1 MKISEILKKD
11 ELSKDDLLA
20 LMKIDNEKDLQLL
33 FDKAYEVKL
42 KYIGNNVYYRG
53 LVEFSNICIKN
64 CKYCGIRR
72 DNSNVERF
80 AMSKED
86 ILNSAKWIYE
96 NGYGSMAL
104 QSGER
109 TDEKFIDFVEDI
121 VKEIQKMTN
130 NGLGITLSVGEQSL
144 ETYKKWRKAGATRY
158 LLRIESTNR
167 ELFEK
172 IHPKDELH
180 SFEKRLQGLKDLRE
194 AGYQVGTGVMIGLP
208 GQTEE
213 DLVND
218 IIFFKENDI
227 DMIGMGPYILH
238 DETPMGKEFKN
249 SVLSKEKRVEL
260 GLKMIAICRIY
271 MKDIN
276 IAATTALQG
285 LDPMGREKGILA
297 GANIIMPSAT
307 KTSERVK
314 YQLYNGKP
322 AINDDAEKGKKSLE
336 ESLAKIGENIVYGK
350 RGDSPHFFFKRKRIM
365 CKKIILNYYYFF
377 IFF

>member
-1 MKISEILKKD
+1 MDIEKILNKENLTKN
-11 ELSKDDLLA
+11 DLLT
-20 LMKIDNEKDLQLL
+20 LMAITDKKELNLL
-33 FDKAYEVKL
+33 FKKAYEIKM

-72 DNSNVERF
+72 ENRKVERF
-80 AMSKED
+80 AMSKQD

-96 NGYGSMAL
+96 NGFASMAL

-109 TDEKFIDFVEDI
+109 CDDDFINFVDEVLID
-121 VKEIQKMTN
+121 IQKMTN
-130 NGLGITLSVGEQSL
+130 NGLGITLSVGEQNL
-144 ETYKKWRKAGATRY
+144 ETYQRWQKSGASRY
-158 LLRIESTNR
+158 LLRIESSNKK
-167 ELFEK
+167 LFKK
-172 IHPKDELH
+172 IHPNDELH
-180 SFEKRLQGLKDLRE
+180 SFEKRLQALKDLKK

-208 GQTEE
+208 EQTEE

-238 DETPMGKEFKN
+238 KDTPLGKKFKTTVM
-249 SVLSKEKRVEL
+249 SEEKRVEY
-260 GLKMIAICRIY
+260 GLKMIALTRLY
-271 MKDIN
+271 LKDVN

-285 LDPMGREKGILA
+285 LDPKGREKGILA

-307 KTSERVK
+307 KTSERDK

-322 AINDDAEKGKKSLE
+322 GINDNAEDSKILLEKSLKE
-336 ESLAKIGENIVYGK
+336 IGENVIYGK
-350 RGDSPHFFFKRKRIM
+350 RGDSLHFFDRI
-365 CKKIILNYYYFF
+365 K
-377 IFF
+377 

>member
-1 MKISEILKKD
+1 MKISEILNKE
-11 ELSKDDLLA
+11 ELTKEDLLA
-20 LMKIDNEKDLQLL
+20 LMKIENKDDLQLL
-33 FDKAYEVKL
+33 FDKAYEIKL

-72 DNSNVERF
+72 ENENVERF
-80 AMSKED
+80 FMSKED
-86 ILNSAKWIYE
+86 ILQSAEWIYE

-109 TDEKFIDFVEDI
+109 TDEKFISFVEDI
-121 VKEIQKMTN
+121 LKTIKEKTN
-130 NGLGITLSVGEQSL
+130 DGLGITLSVGEQTY
-144 ETYKKWRKAGATRY
+144 ETYKRWQEAGATRY
-158 LLRIESTNR
+158 LLRIESSNKN
-167 ELFEK
+167 LFEK
-172 IHPKDELH
+172 IHPKDKLH
-180 SFEKRLQGLKDLRE
+180 SFEKRLQALKDLKR

-208 GQTEE
+208 EQTEE

-238 DETPMGKEFKN
+238 NETPMGKEFKDKI
-249 SVLSKEKRVEL
+249 LSAEKRVEL

-285 LDPMGREKGILA
+285 LDPMGREKGVLA
-297 GANIIMPSAT
+297 GANVIMPSAT

-322 AINDDAEKGKKSLE
+322 SINDDAEKGKQDLEKSLK
-336 ESLAKIGENIVYGK
+336 KIGENVV
-350 RGDSPHFFFKRKRIM
+350 
-365 CKKIILNYYYFF
+365 
-377 IFF
+377 

>member
-1 MKISEILKKD
+1 MIIKEILNKK
-11 ELSKDDLLA
+11 ELSKEDLLI
-20 LMKIDNEKDLQLL
+20 LMKIDNQEDLQLL
-33 FDKAYEVKL
+33 FNKAYEIKL
-42 KYIGNNVYYRG
+42 KYMGNNVYYRG

-64 CKYCGIRR
+64 CKYCGIRK
-72 DNSNVERF
+72 DNKNVERF
-80 AMSKED
+80 LMSKED
-86 ILNSAKWIYE
+86 ILQSAKWIYE

-109 TDEKFIDFVEDI
+109 TDEEFIKFVEDI
-121 VKEIQKMTN
+121 LKEIQKMTN
-130 NGLGITLSVGEQSL
+130 NGLGITLSVGEQSY
-144 ETYKKWRKAGATRY
+144 ETYKRWKEAGATRF
-158 LLRIESTNR
+158 LLRIESTNITI
-167 ELFEK
+167 FEN
-172 IHPKDELH
+172 IHPKDQIH
-180 SFEKRLQGLKDLRE
+180 SFKKRLQGLKDLKK

-238 DETPMGKEFKN
+238 KDTPMGQIFKEK
-249 SVLSKEKRVEL
+249 VISKEKRVEL
-260 GLKMIAICRIY
+260 ALKMIAICRIY

-285 LDPMGREKGILA
+285 LDSFGREKGVLA
-297 GANIIMPSAT
+297 GANIIMPNAT

-322 AINDDAEKGKKSLE
+322 GISDDAEKGKKSLE
-336 ESLAKIGENIVYGK
+336 ESLKKIGENVIYGK
-350 RGDSPHFFFKRKRIM
+350 RGDSPHFFLRK
-365 CKKIILNYYYFF
+365 K
-377 IFF
+377 

>member
-1 MKISEILKKD
+1 MEIREILKKD
-11 ELSKDDLLA
+11 ELSKDDLLT
-20 LMKIDNEKDLQLL
+20 LMKIEDKEELQML
-33 FDKAYEVKL
+33 FDKAYEVKM

-64 CKYCGIRR
+64 CEYCGIRKGN
-72 DNSNVERF
+72 DKVERF
-80 AMSKED
+80 LMSKDD
-86 ILNSAKWIYE
+86 ILHSAKWIYE

-109 TDEKFIDFVEDI
+109 TDEKFISFVEETLKD
-121 VKEIQKMTN
+121 IQKMTN
-130 NGLGITLSVGEQSL
+130 NGLGITLSVGEQNY
-144 ETYKKWRKAGATRY
+144 ETYKRWREAGATRY
-158 LLRIESTNR
+158 LLRIESSNR
-167 ELFEK
+167 KIFEK
-172 IHPKDELH
+172 IHPNDELH
-180 SFEKRLQGLKDLRE
+180 SFDKRLQALKDLRK
-194 AGYQVGTGVMIGLP
+194 AGFQVGTGVMIGLP

-218 IIFFKENDI
+218 ILFFKENDI

-238 DETPMGKEFKN
+238 DETPMGKEFKGK
-249 SVLSKEKRVEL
+249 VISKEKRVKL
-260 GLKMIAICRIY
+260 GLKMIALCRIY

-285 LDPMGREKGILA
+285 LDPLGREKGLKA

-322 AINDDAEKGKKSLE
+322 AINDDAEQGKIGLEKSLKE
-336 ESLAKIGENIVYGK
+336 IGENIVYGK
-350 RGDSPHFFFKRKRIM
+350 RGDSPHFFKRN
-365 CKKIILNYYYFF
+365 KI
-377 IFF
+377 

>member
-1 MKISEILKKD
+1 MNISEILKKE
-11 ELSKDDLLA
+11 ELSKEDLLA

-33 FDKAYEVKL
+33 FDTAYKIKL

-72 DNSNVERF
+72 DNKNVERF
-80 AMSKED
+80 AMTKED
-86 ILNSAKWIYE
+86 ILESAKWIYE

-109 TDEKFIDFVEDI
+109 TDETFINFVEEVVRD
-121 VKEIQKMTN
+121 IQKMTN
-130 NGLGITLSVGEQSL
+130 NGLGITLSVGEQTF

-158 LLRIESTNR
+158 LLRIEETNR
-167 ELFEK
+167 NIFET
-172 IHPKDELH
+172 IHPKDKLH

-194 AGYQVGTGVMIGLP
+194 ADYQVGTGVMIGLP

-238 DETPMGKEFKN
+238 NETPMGQEFQNKI
-249 SVLSKEKRVEL
+249 LSKEKRVEL

-322 AINDDAEKGKKSLE
+322 AINDDAETGKKALE
-336 ESLAKIGENIVYGK
+336 ENLAKIGEKVVYNK
-350 RGDSPHFFFKRKRIM
+350 RGDSPHFFQRH
-365 CKKIILNYYYFF
+365 CQPVKK
-377 IFF
+377 

>member
-1 MKISEILKKD
+1 MIIKEILNKEEFTKD
-11 ELSKDDLLA
+11 ELLS
-20 LMKIDNEKDLQLL
+20 LMKIDNQEDLQLL
-33 FDKAYEVKL
+33 FNKAYEVKL

-64 CKYCGIRR
+64 CKYCGIRK
-72 DNSNVERF
+72 DNKKVERF
-80 AMSKED
+80 LMSKED
-86 ILNSAKWIYE
+86 ILQSAKWIYE

-109 TDEKFIDFVEDI
+109 TDEEFIKFVEDI
-121 VKEIQKMTN
+121 LKEIQKMTN
-130 NGLGITLSVGEQSL
+130 NGLGITLSVGEQSY
-144 ETYKKWRKAGATRY
+144 ETYKRWRDAGATRF

-167 ELFEK
+167 NIFEN
-172 IHPKDELH
+172 IHPKNQLH
-180 SFEKRLQGLKDLRE
+180 SFEKRLQGLKDLRK

-238 DETPMGKEFKN
+238 DDTPMGQTFKDK
-249 SVLSKEKRVEL
+249 VISKEKRVEL
-260 GLKMIAICRIY
+260 ALKMIAICRIY

-285 LDPMGREKGILA
+285 LDSFGREKGVLA

-322 AINDDAEKGKKSLE
+322 GINDDAEKGKISLE
-336 ESLAKIGENIVYGK
+336 ESLKKIGENVIYGK
-350 RGDSPHFFFKRKRIM
+350 RGDSPHFFLRK
-365 CKKIILNYYYFF
+365 K
-377 IFF
+377 

>member
-1 MKISEILKKD
+1 MEIKEILKKD
-11 ELSKDDLLA
+11 ELSKDDLLT
-20 LMKIDNEKDLQLL
+20 LMKIEDREELQML
-33 FDKAYEVKL
+33 FDKAYEVKM

-64 CKYCGIRR
+64 CKYCGIRKGN
-72 DNSNVERF
+72 DKVERF
-80 AMSKED
+80 LMSKDD
-86 ILNSAKWIYE
+86 ILHSAKWIYE

-109 TDEKFIDFVEDI
+109 TDEKFISFVEEI
-121 VKEIQKMTN
+121 LKEIQKMTN
-130 NGLGITLSVGEQSL
+130 NGLGITLSVGEQSY
-144 ETYKKWRKAGATRY
+144 ETYKRWREAGATRY
-158 LLRIESTNR
+158 LLRIESSNR
-167 ELFEK
+167 KIFEK
-172 IHPKDELH
+172 IHPNDELH
-180 SFEKRLQGLKDLRE
+180 SFDKRLQALKDLRK
-194 AGYQVGTGVMIGLP
+194 AGFQVGTGVMIGLP

-218 IIFFKENDI
+218 ILFFKENDI

-238 DETPMGKEFKN
+238 DETPMGKEFKDK
-249 SVLSKEKRVEL
+249 VVSKEKRVEL
-260 GLKMIAICRIY
+260 GLKMIALCRIY

-285 LDPMGREKGILA
+285 LDPFGREKGLKA

-322 AINDDAEKGKKSLE
+322 AINDDAEQGKIGLE
-336 ESLAKIGENIVYGK
+336 KNLKEIGENIIYGK
-350 RGDSPHFFFKRKRIM
+350 RGDSPHFFQRN
-365 CKKIILNYYYFF
+365 KI
-377 IFF
+377 

>member
-1 MKISEILKKD
+1 MKIEEILNKE
-11 ELSKDDLLA
+11 ELIKNDLLT

-33 FDKAYEVKL
+33 FDKAYQVKL

-72 DNSNVERF
+72 ENKNVERF
-80 AMSKED
+80 LMTKDD
-86 ILNSAKWIYE
+86 ILKSAKWIYE
-96 NGYGSMAL
+96 NEYGSMAL

-109 TDEKFIDFVEDI
+109 TDKEFINFVEEILKDI
-121 VKEIQKMTN
+121 QRITN
-130 NGLGITLSVGEQSL
+130 DGLGITLSVGEQSY
-144 ETYKKWRKAGATRY
+144 ETYKKWKDAGATRY
-158 LLRIESTNR
+158 LLRIESTNKN
-167 ELFEK
+167 LFET
-172 IHPKDELH
+172 IHPKDKLH
-180 SFEKRLQGLKDLRE
+180 SFEKRLQCLKDLRK
-194 AGYQVGTGVMIGLP
+194 AGYQVGTGVMIGIP

-238 DETPMGKEFKN
+238 NDTPMGKEFKDK
-249 SVLSKEKRVEL
+249 VLSEKKRVEL

-285 LDPMGREKGILA
+285 LDPLGREKGVLA
-297 GANIIMPSAT
+297 GANVIMPSAT

-322 AINDDAEKGKKSLE
+322 GIKDDAEKGKISLE
-336 ESLAKIGENIVYGK
+336 NSLKEIGENVIYGK
-350 RGDSPHFFFKRKRIM
+350 RGDSPHFFLRK
-365 CKKIILNYYYFF
+365 K
-377 IFF
+377 

>member
-1 MKISEILKKD
+1 MKILDILKKE
-11 ELSKDDLLA
+11 ELTKEDLLA
-20 LMKIDNEKDLQLL
+20 LMKIDNQEDLQLL
-33 FDKAYEVKL
+33 FKKAYETKL

-64 CKYCGIRR
+64 CKYCGIRKE
-72 DNSNVERF
+72 NSHVERF
-80 AMSKED
+80 LMSEED
-86 ILNSAKWIYE
+86 ILQSAKWIYE
-96 NGYGSMAL
+96 NAYGSMAL

-109 TDEKFIDFVEDI
+109 TDKEFVDFVEKI
-121 VKEIQKMTN
+121 LKKIQKMTN
-130 NGLGITLSVGEQSL
+130 NGLGITLSVGEQTY
-144 ETYKKWRKAGATRY
+144 ETYKRWREAGATRY
-158 LLRIESTNR
+158 LLRIETTNR
-167 ELFEK
+167 DLFEK
-172 IHPKDELH
+172 IHPKDETH
-180 SFEKRLQGLKDLRE
+180 NFDKRLQALKELRST
-194 AGYQVGTGVMIGLP
+194 GYQVGTGVMIGLP

-238 DETPMGKEFKN
+238 DETPMGQEFKN
-249 SVLSKEKRVEL
+249 NILSKEKRVEL

-271 MKDIN
+271 LKDIN

-285 LDPMGREKGILA
+285 LDPEGREKGLLA

-322 AINDDAEKGKKSLE
+322 AINDDAEQGKKSLE
-336 ESLAKIGENIVYGK
+336 ESLKNIGENIVYGK
-350 RGDSPHFFFKRKRIM
+350 TGDSPHFFSRK
-365 CKKIILNYYYFF
+365 K
-377 IFF
+377 

>member
-297 GANIIMPSAT
+297 GANVIMPRAT

-350 RGDSPHFFFKRKRIM
+350 RGDSPHFFSREKEL
-365 CKKIILNYYYFF
+365 CVKK
-377 IFF
+377 

>member
-1 MKISEILKKD
+1 MKIEEILNKE
-11 ELSKDDLLA
+11 ELTKNDLLT

-33 FDKAYEVKL
+33 FDKAYQVKL

-72 DNSNVERF
+72 ENKNVERF
-80 AMSKED
+80 LMTKDD
-86 ILNSAKWIYE
+86 ILKSAKWIYE
-96 NGYGSMAL
+96 NEYGSMAL

-109 TDEKFIDFVEDI
+109 TDKEFVNFVEEILKDI
-121 VKEIQKMTN
+121 QRITN
-130 NGLGITLSVGEQSL
+130 DGLGITLSVGEQSY
-144 ETYKKWRKAGATRY
+144 ETYKKWKDAGATRY
-158 LLRIESTNR
+158 LLRIESTNKN
-167 ELFEK
+167 LFET
-172 IHPKDELH
+172 IHPKDKLH
-180 SFEKRLQGLKDLRE
+180 SFEKRLQCLKDLRK
-194 AGYQVGTGVMIGLP
+194 AGYQVGTGVMIGIP

-238 DETPMGKEFKN
+238 NDTPMGKEFKDKVF
-249 SVLSKEKRVEL
+249 SEKKRVEL

-285 LDPMGREKGILA
+285 LDPLGREKGVLA
-297 GANIIMPSAT
+297 GANVIMPSAT

-322 AINDDAEKGKKSLE
+322 GIKDDAEKGKISLE
-336 ESLAKIGENIVYGK
+336 NSLKEIGENVIYGK
-350 RGDSPHFFFKRKRIM
+350 RGDSPHFFLRK
-365 CKKIILNYYYFF
+365 K
-377 IFF
+377 